1 MPHQLLLYEYVDD
14 ILTRR
19 APHREAHL
27 AAIERERSAGRL
39 LVAGA
44 YGDPPQGAVFVFTG
58 GDGDGVRDFVR
69 TDPYVLAGLVTS
81 WRVEPYHVVVFPAP
95 H

>member
-39 LVAGA
+39 VLAGA
-44 YGDPPQGAVFVFTG
+44 YGDPTRGAAFVFS
-58 GDGDGVRDFVR
+58 GVDADHVRRFVQE
-69 TDPYVLAGLVTS
+69 DPYVVAGLVTD
-81 WRVEPYHVVVFPAP
+81 WRVEPYNAVVLPAA